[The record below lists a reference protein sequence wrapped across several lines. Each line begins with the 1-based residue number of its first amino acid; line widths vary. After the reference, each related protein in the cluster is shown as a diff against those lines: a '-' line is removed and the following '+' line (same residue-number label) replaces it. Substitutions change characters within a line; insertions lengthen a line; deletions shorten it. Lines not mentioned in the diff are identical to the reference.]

1 MSSKKSGRCREVA
14 VVERFKQE
22 SVYGLSAK
30 QSVRCREL
38 AVSGCTTVLLLLLVG
53 NLVHCRHPRQYVVV
67 IVTTDGF
74 ADLAPPLVF
83 AEGFSWV
90 TVKTLAV
97 ASYSGLIRYH

>member
-1 MSSKKSGRCREVA
+1 MSSKKSGRCREVT

-74 ADLAPPLVF
+74 ADLAPP
-83 AEGFSWV
+83 
-90 TVKTLAV
+90 
-97 ASYSGLIRYH
+97 